1 MVQKK
6 FLIMRMLGNDMP
18 NIHNEHQT
26 ITNLEFTLKNETAFK
41 NTDKV
46 YLLNRIYDKKKRD
59 TIIALLKRYKTQ
71 YVEIPFNMSYFKK
84 LPKLDYSYDDLV
96 KMDRHEYISSLIK
109 HNLYLVNNNK
119 ARNYCI
125 NYGKKNNYE
134 WTFALDSNSFF
145 TEKDYYNI
153 INNIDKK
160 TQYIEIP
167 QYRLDDVNL
176 KNNVLLTKKNL
187 PYQKEF
193 EPQLAFKNTSKHKF
207 NEKIPYGLSPK
218 AELLNALG
226 SKGIWNNYLDN
237 EIYLNIKTRS
247 FKNANLERKS
257 RIIRLSSHNSNN
269 NCNFNWTNRWY
280 GIYKLVKLIEKKNKI

>member
-1 MVQKK
+1 MVKKK
-6 FLIMRMLGNDMP
+6 FLIIRMLGNDMP
-18 NIHNEHQT
+18 NIHHKYQT
-26 ITNLEFTLKNETAFK
+26 LKNLEFTLKNESNFK
-41 NTDKV
+41 NTDKI
-46 YLLNRIYDKKKRD
+46 YLLNRIYDKTKREK
-59 TIIALLKRYKTQ
+59 IIQLLKQHKTK
-71 YVEIPFNMSYFKK
+71 YIEIPFNMSYFKK
-84 LPKLDYSYDDLV
+84 LPKLNFTYNDLQ
-96 KMDRHEYISSLIK
+96 MMNREEYIPKLLK

-167 QYRLDDVNL
+167 QYRLDNVNL
-176 KNNVLLTKKNL
+176 KNNVLLTKKKL
-187 PYQKEF
+187 PGLSKF

-226 SKGIWNNYLDN
+226 SQGIWNIYLDN
-237 EIYLNIKTRS
+237 ERYLNIKTRS
-247 FKNANLERKS
+247 FKNTNLERKS

-269 NCNFNWTNRWY
+269 NCDFNWDNRWY
-280 GIYKLVKLIEKKNKI
+280 GIYKLVKLIKK

>member
-6 FLIMRMLGNDMP
+6 FLIIRMLGNDMP
-18 NIHNEHQT
+18 NIHHKYQT
-26 ITNLEFTLKNETAFK
+26 LKNLEFTLKNESNFK
-41 NTDKV
+41 NTDKI
-46 YLLNRIYDKKKRD
+46 YLLNRIYDKTKREK
-59 TIIALLKRYKTQ
+59 IIQLLKKHKTK
-71 YVEIPFNMSYFKK
+71 YIEIPFNMSYFKK
-84 LPKLDYSYDDLV
+84 LPKLNFSYNDLQM
-96 KMDRHEYISSLIK
+96 MDREEYIPKLLK

-167 QYRLDDVNL
+167 QYRLDDANL
-176 KNNVLLTKKNL
+176 KNNVLLTKKKL

-193 EPQLAFKNTSKHKF
+193 EPQLAFKNTSKYKF

-226 SKGIWNNYLDN
+226 SQGIWNIYLDN
-237 EIYLNIKTRS
+237 ERYLNIKIRS
-247 FKNANLERKS
+247 FKNTNLERKS

-269 NCNFNWTNRWY
+269 NCDFNWDNRWY
-280 GIYKLVKLIEKKNKI
+280 GIYKLVKLIEK

>member
-1 MVQKK
+1 MVKKK
-6 FLIMRMLGNDMP
+6 FLIIRMLGNDMP
-18 NIHNEHQT
+18 NIHHKYQT
-26 ITNLEFTLKNETAFK
+26 LKNLEFTLKNESNFK
-41 NTDKV
+41 NTDKI
-46 YLLNRIYDKKKRD
+46 YLLNRIYDKTKREK
-59 TIIALLKRYKTQ
+59 IIQLLKQHKTK
-71 YVEIPFNMSYFKK
+71 YIEIPFNMSYFKK
-84 LPKLDYSYDDLV
+84 LPKLNFTYNDLQ
-96 KMDRHEYISSLIK
+96 MMNREEYIPKLLK

-167 QYRLDDVNL
+167 QYRLDDANL

-187 PYQKEF
+187 PGLSKF

-226 SKGIWNNYLDN
+226 SQGIWNIYLDN
-237 EIYLNIKTRS
+237 ERYLNIKTRS
-247 FKNANLERKS
+247 FKNTNLERKS

-269 NCNFNWTNRWY
+269 NCDFNWDNRWY
-280 GIYKLVKLIEKKNKI
+280 GIYKLVKLIKK

>member
-6 FLIMRMLGNDMP
+6 FLIIRMLGNDMP
-18 NIHNEHQT
+18 NIHHKYQT
-26 ITNLEFTLKNETAFK
+26 LKNLEFTLKNESNFK
-41 NTDKV
+41 NTDKI
-46 YLLNRIYDKKKRD
+46 YLLNRIYDKTKREK
-59 TIIALLKRYKTQ
+59 IIQLLKKHKTK
-71 YVEIPFNMSYFKK
+71 YIEIPFNMSYFKK
-84 LPKLDYSYDDLV
+84 LPKLNFSYNDLQM
-96 KMDRHEYISSLIK
+96 MDREEYIPKLLK

-167 QYRLDDVNL
+167 QYRLDDANL

-187 PYQKEF
+187 PGLSKF
-193 EPQLAFKNTSKHKF
+193 EPQLAFKDTSKYKF

-226 SKGIWNNYLDN
+226 SQGIWNIYLDN
-237 EIYLNIKTRS
+237 ERYLNIKTRS
-247 FKNANLERKS
+247 FKNTNLERKS

-269 NCNFNWTNRWY
+269 NCDFNWDNRWY
-280 GIYKLVKLIEKKNKI
+280 GIYKLVKLIEK